1 MKTERFQLLSRFF
14 SGCAHRAAF
23 VWLIVR
29 ESVKAFFSDINFEFA
44 ATLTYYGFL
53 SLMPFLL
60 MVFFLLGLF
69 LRSSDAI
76 LATVTGMVNAFFPA
90 FTDGILNELMNL
102 SHRKTWGIIG
112 FALLLW
118 SIVPFAGTIRFA
130 FARIFKAEWKYNFM
144 INKLFDMAA
153 VVALLSL
160 FMMLV
165 AGKIFYAL
173 KINTVSAKMGA
184 VFPVFDFIVAP
195 FLLVAGLAFFYFVFC
210 PVRLRFAEVI
220 TGSIIAALFLAVI
233 RPLFGLFLQVN
244 PGYGYAFGSLKTI
257 FLILIWIYCTFVVV
271 LFGAVVIAVIR
282 RREALLL
289 KGLFHGTHIN
299 ANAVS
304 RILLNRITRIY
315 RQGEKVFLEDEPG
328 DEMYFVYDGRVD
340 LSKSGKLL
348 KQVNAGEYFGEM
360 SMLINTPR
368 TATATVSADDTQLI
382 GVRAANFET
391 IVRENPDIVL
401 SLLKEMAERLK
412 AMNLTVIAQH
422 VPGPEP
428 LAEKKRI
435 IPFALSPAIVYKSE
449 KNQTD

>member
-1 MKTERFQLLSRFF
+1 MLSRFF
-14 SGCAHRAAF
+14 SGAAHQLRIRHVIHRVAF

-29 ESVKAFFSDINFEFA
+29 ESVKAFVSDINFEFA

-76 LATVTGMVNAFFPA
+76 LAAVTGMVNAFFPA
-90 FTDGILNELMNL
+90 FTDGILNELMSL
-102 SHRKTWGIIG
+102 SRRKTWGIVG
-112 FALLLW
+112 VVLLLW

-130 FARIFKAEWKYNFM
+130 FVRIFKAERKYNFM

-165 AGKIFYAL
+165 AGKIFYAP
-173 KINTVSAKMGA
+173 KISAVSAKMGA

-195 FLLVAGLAFFYFVFC
+195 LLLVAGLAFFYLVFC
-210 PVRLRFAEVI
+210 PVRPRFAEII
-220 TGSIIAALFLAVI
+220 TGSIIAAVFLAVI
-233 RPLFGLFLQVN
+233 RPLFGIFLQFN

-257 FLILIWIYCTFVVV
+257 FLILIWIYCTFVVI

-299 ANAVS
+299 ANALS
-304 RILLNRITRIY
+304 RVLLNKMTKTY
-315 RQGEKVFLEDEPG
+315 RLGENVFIENEPG
-328 DEMYFVYDGRVD
+328 DEMYFVYDGQVD
-340 LSKSGKLL
+340 LFNSGRML
-348 KQVNAGEYFGEM
+348 KRIGAGEYFGEM

-368 TATATVSADDTQLI
+368 TATATVAAEDTQLI
-382 GVRAANFET
+382 AVKADNFAV
-391 IVRENPDIVL
+391 IVRENADIVL
-401 SLLKEMAERLK
+401 SILKEMAERLK
-412 AMNLTVIAQH
+412 AMNLTLTAH
-422 VPGPEP
+422 HAPAED
-428 LAEKKRI
+428 EKKNAGTGI
-435 IPFALSPAIVYKSE
+435 
-449 KNQTD
+449 